1 MAIYRLEK
9 KSISRGGGGNLCA
22 AVAYRSGSKIT
33 DTNDKNPDAKTHDY
47 RSKSDVVHVDVVMNE
62 SLMIDGV
69 SSGVSFDPATIAQLV
84 ENNEVTKRGKLKVN
98 AKLASEFVLAGSH
111 ELSLA
116 ENVAMF
122 NEFAENIAADQD
134 TIAMV
139 FVHDP
144 ALKKSSNDKSDDRN
158 IHAHVVMLS
167 RRAKI
172 ENGELVLGDKID
184 LDLSDTERL
193 KRGLSSGADA
203 LTEIRSDW
211 ADIQNRALK
220 RHDIAPVTHR
230 SYKDLG
236 LPLKPTK
243 HLGRYEAALVREG
256 KYSKIGE
263 YNDKIEA
270 ENRAHIIST
279 ADQYDAATSAAID
292 SSEQA
297 IEKYGE
303 QSEFRDRDIR
313 EAAKTNKSIK
323 QIVDYREQR
332 IDESY
337 PRYRSKRN
345 RIEETAQSIDRAKP
359 RADDSKQLIT
369 SSKQRIDDS
378 ERTIERSS
386 QAINEYT
393 QFINEQHKIIAQ
405 QKAEAEAK
413 RQEQL
418 QAQQRAERKAQ
429 AEIEK
434 KILGRTAFHLV
445 NVRAYISCKNK
456 RTGEFDK
463 RLEGDVSIGAL
474 LHEAIDAFKGG
485 THHVDVF
492 DKNAATG
499 YTDINWHLQSNRTAR
514 RIKDFIFENIADR
527 DIALDYNNLTI
538 KDFLHKHEIKY
549 DIDDLIKLHKMH
561 PPSPEEAKQ
570 PEPTPH
576 PRPREQHHQRERQY
590 DSPSPFS

>member
-1 MAIYRLEK
+1 MSIYRLEK
-9 KSISRGGGGNLCA
+9 KSISRGNGSNLCA
-22 AVAYRSGSKIT
+22 AVAYRGGLEVT
-33 DTNDKNPDAKTHDY
+33 DTNEKNENAKTHDY
-47 RSKSDVVHVDVVMNE
+47 RNKSDVAHVEVVAGAD
-62 SLMIDGV
+62 LMIDAIDAGA
-69 SSGVSFDPATIAQLV
+69 SFDVASIAQLV
-84 ENNEVTKRGKLKVN
+84 ENTETTKRGAMKKN

-122 NEFAENIAADQD
+122 SEFAEKIAADQD

-144 ALKKSSNDKSDDRN
+144 KLKKSSKDNSDDRN
-158 IHAHVVMLS
+158 IHAHIVMLS

-193 KRGLSSGADA
+193 KRGLSTGADA
-203 LTEIRSDW
+203 LSEIRSDW
-211 ADIQNRALK
+211 ADIQNKALK
-220 RHDIAPVTHR
+220 RHDIAPVTHK

-263 YNDKIEA
+263 YNDKIEE

-292 SSEQA
+292 SSEHA
-297 IEKYGE
+297 ITEYSE
-303 QSEFRDRDIR
+303 QSERRTRQIKTAASRVESIQQHVDNR
-313 EAAKTNKSIK
+313 EARIDWADSKHQSETERIE
-323 QIVDYREQR
+323 QTTQR
-332 IDESY
+332 IDD
-337 PRYRSKRN
+337 
-345 RIEETAQSIDRAKP
+345 T
-359 RADDSKQLIT
+359 
-369 SSKQRIDDS
+369 KQRIDDTKQSVIGS
-378 ERTIERSS
+378 ERALERSG

-393 QFINEQHKIIAQ
+393 KFINGQHEIIEQ
-405 QKAEAEAK
+405 QKAEIDAK
-413 RQEQL
+413 RQEQV
-418 QAQQRAERKAQ
+418 QAQQRAKHKAQ
-429 AEIEK
+429 AEAEQ

-445 NVRAYISCKNK
+445 NVRAYVLAKDK
-456 RTGEFDK
+456 QTGRFDK
-463 RLEGDVSIGAL
+463 RLEGDVPIGSL
-474 LHEAIDAFKGG
+474 LHKAINAFKSG

-499 YTDINWHLQSNRTAR
+499 YTDINWHLKGNRTAQ
-514 RIKDFIFENIADR
+514 RIEDFIFENISDR
-527 DIALDYNNLTI
+527 DIALDYNNLAI
-538 KDFLHKHEIKY
+538 KDFLHKHKIEY
-549 DIDDLIKLHKMH
+549 DIDDLIKLNEMH
-561 PPSPEEAKQ
+561 PPSPEEVKQ
-570 PEPTPH
+570 SEPKPH
-576 PRPREQHHQRERQY
+576 PRLQEQHHQRERQY

>member
-9 KSISRGGGGNLCA
+9 KSISRGGGSNLCA
-22 AVAYRSGSKIT
+22 AVAYRGGLEIT
-33 DTNDKNPDAKTHDY
+33 DTNEKNENAKTHDY
-47 RSKSDVVHVDVVMNE
+47 RNKSDVAHVEVVAGAD
-62 SLMIDGV
+62 LMIDAIDAGA
-69 SSGVSFDPATIAQLV
+69 SFDVASIAQLV
-84 ENNEVTKRGKLKVN
+84 ENTETTKRGAMKKN

-122 NEFAENIAADQD
+122 SEFAEKIAADQD

-144 ALKKSSNDKSDDRN
+144 KLKKSSKDNSDDRN
-158 IHAHVVMLS
+158 IHAHIVMLS

-193 KRGLSSGADA
+193 KRGLSTGADA
-203 LTEIRSDW
+203 LSEIRSDW
-211 ADIQNRALK
+211 ADIQNKALK
-220 RHDIAPVTHR
+220 RHDIAPVTHK

-263 YNDKIEA
+263 YNDKIEE

-292 SSEQA
+292 SSEHA
-297 IEKYGE
+297 ITEYGE
-303 QSEFRDRDIR
+303 QSERRTRQIKTAASRVESIQQHVDNR
-313 EAAKTNKSIK
+313 EARIDWADSKHQSETERIE
-323 QIVDYREQR
+323 QTTQR
-332 IDESY
+332 IDD
-337 PRYRSKRN
+337 
-345 RIEETAQSIDRAKP
+345 T
-359 RADDSKQLIT
+359 
-369 SSKQRIDDS
+369 KQRIDDTKQSVIGS
-378 ERTIERSS
+378 ERALERSG

-393 QFINEQHKIIAQ
+393 KFINEQRVIAQ

-418 QAQQRAERKAQ
+418 QAQKRAERKEKS
-429 AEIEK
+429 EIEQK
-434 KILGRTAFHLV
+434 TIGRTAFHLV
-445 NVRAYISCKNK
+445 NVRAYVLAKDK
-456 RTGEFDK
+456 QTGRYDK
-463 RLEGDVSIGAL
+463 RLEGDVPIGSL
-474 LHEAIDAFKGG
+474 LHKAINAFRSG
-485 THHVDVF
+485 THHVDILR
-492 DKNAATG
+492 KNADTG
-499 YTDINWHLQSNRTAR
+499 YTDVNWHLRGNKTAR
-514 RIKDFIFENIADR
+514 RIEDFIFENIANR
-527 DIALDYNNLTI
+527 DIALDYNNLST
-538 KDFLHKHEIKY
+538 KDFLQKHEIEY
-549 DIDDLIKLHKMH
+549 DIDDLIKLHEMH
-561 PPSPEEAKQ
+561 PPSPEEVKQ
-570 PEPTPH
+570 SKPH
-576 PRPREQHHQRERQY
+576 PRPQEQHHQHERQY

>member
-144 ALKKSSNDKSDDRN
+144 ALKKSSKDNSDDRN
-158 IHAHVVMLS
+158 IHAHIVMLS
-167 RRAKI
+167 RQAAI
-172 ENGELVLGDKID
+172 ENGELILGDKID

-203 LTEIRSDW
+203 LSEIRSDW

-220 RHDIAPVTHR
+220 RHDIAPVTHK
-230 SYKDLG
+230 SYEDLG

-243 HLGRYEAALVREG
+243 HLGRYEAELVREG

-263 YNDKIEA
+263 YNEKVEA
-270 ENRAHIIST
+270 ENREYIIST
-279 ADQYDAATSAAID
+279 ANNQSVDAGAAID
-292 SSEQA
+292 SSEQT
-297 IEKYGE
+297 ITEYGE
-303 QSEFRDRDIR
+303 KSERRTRQIRTAASRIESIQRHVVER
-313 EAAKTNKSIK
+313 EA
-323 QIVDYREQR
+323 R
-332 IDESY
+332 IDWS
-337 PRYRSKRN
+337 SLKHQSATDQ
-345 RIEETAQSIDRAKP
+345 IEQT
-359 RADDSKQLIT
+359 T
-369 SSKQRIDDS
+369 QRIDDTKQRVNHTKQSVIRS
-378 ERTIERSS
+378 ERTIEQSD
-386 QAINEYT
+386 QQTNEYN
-393 QFINEQHKIIAQ
+393 QFLNEQHEIIEQ
-405 QKAEAEAK
+405 QKAEIEAK

-418 QAQQRAERKAQ
+418 QAQQRAERREQ

-445 NVRAYISCKNK
+445 NVRAYISVKDK
-456 RTGEFDK
+456 QTGRYDK
-463 RLEGDVSIGAL
+463 RLEGDVSVGAL
-474 LHEAIDAFKGG
+474 LHEAIDLFRCG

-499 YTDINWHLQSNRTAR
+499 YTDINWHLQGNRTAR

-527 DIALDYNNLTI
+527 DIALDYNNLAI
-538 KDFLHKHEIKY
+538 KDFLHKHKIEY
-549 DIDDLIKLHKMH
+549 DIDDLAKLNEMH
-561 PPSPEEAKQ
+561 PPSPEEVMQSAPK
-570 PEPTPH
+570 PH
-576 PRPREQHHQRERQY
+576 PRPQEQHHQRERQY
-590 DSPSPFS
+590 DSPSPFM

>member
-111 ELSLA
+111 ELSMA

-122 NEFAENIAADQD
+122 SEFAEKMAAEQN
-134 TIAMV
+134 TIVMV

-144 ALKKSSNDKSDDRN
+144 KVKPSKRRNNGGDDRN

-167 RRAKI
+167 RQAAI

-220 RHDIAPVTHR
+220 RHDIAPVTHK

-236 LPLKPTK
+236 LPLTPTK

-263 YNDKIEA
+263 YNDEIEA

-279 ADQYDAATSAAID
+279 ADQHDVDARTTID

-297 IEKYGE
+297 ITEYGE
-303 QSEFRDRDIR
+303 QSERRTRQIKTAASRVESIQQHVDNR
-313 EAAKTNKSIK
+313 EARINWADSKHQSATD
-323 QIVDYREQR
+323 QIEQTTR
-332 IDESY
+332 KIDE
-337 PRYRSKRN
+337 
-345 RIEETAQSIDRAKP
+345 T
-359 RADDSKQLIT
+359 
-369 SSKQRIDDS
+369 KQRIDDTKQSVISS
-378 ERTIERSS
+378 ERTIEQSD
-386 QAINEYT
+386 QQINEYN
-393 QFINEQHKIIAQ
+393 QFLNEQHEIIEQ
-405 QKAEAEAK
+405 QKAEIEAK
-413 RQEQL
+413 RQEQV
-418 QAQQRAERKAQ
+418 QAQQRAKRKAQ
-429 AEIEK
+429 AEVEVEQ

-445 NVRAYISCKNK
+445 NVRAYVLAKDK
-456 RTGEFDK
+456 QTGRYDK
-463 RLEGDVSIGAL
+463 RLEGDVPIGSL
-474 LHEAIDAFKGG
+474 LHKAINAFKSG
-485 THHVDVF
+485 THHVDVLN
-492 DKNAATG
+492 KNADTG
-499 YTDINWHLQSNRTAR
+499 YTDINWHLQGNRTAR
-514 RIKDFIFENIADR
+514 RIEDFIFENIANR

-538 KDFLHKHEIKY
+538 KDFLQKHEIKY
-549 DIDDLIKLHKMH
+549 DIDDLIKLNEMH
-561 PPSPEEAKQ
+561 PPSPEEVKQ
-570 PEPTPH
+570 PKPH
-576 PRPREQHHQRERQY
+576 PRPQEQHHQRERQY

>member
-9 KSISRGGGGNLCA
+9 KSISRGGGSNLCA
-22 AVAYRSGSKIT
+22 AVAYRGGLEIT
-33 DTNDKNPDAKTHDY
+33 DTNEKNENAKTHDY
-47 RSKSDVVHVDVVMNE
+47 RNKSDVAHVEVVAGAD
-62 SLMIDGV
+62 LMIDAIDAGA
-69 SSGVSFDPATIAQLV
+69 SFDVASIAQLV
-84 ENNEVTKRGKLKVN
+84 ENTETTKRGAMKKN

-122 NEFAENIAADQD
+122 SEFAEKIAADQD

-193 KRGLSSGADA
+193 KRGLSTGADA
-203 LTEIRSDW
+203 LSEIRSNW

-220 RHDIAPVTHR
+220 RHDIAPVTHK

-236 LPLKPTK
+236 LPLTPTK

-279 ADQYDAATSAAID
+279 ADQHDVDARTTID
-292 SSEQA
+292 SSEHA
-297 IEKYGE
+297 ITEYGE
-303 QSEFRDRDIR
+303 QSERRTRQIKTAASRVESIQQHVDNR
-313 EAAKTNKSIK
+313 EARIDWADSKHQSETERIE
-323 QIVDYREQR
+323 QTTQR
-332 IDESY
+332 IDD
-337 PRYRSKRN
+337 
-345 RIEETAQSIDRAKP
+345 T
-359 RADDSKQLIT
+359 
-369 SSKQRIDDS
+369 KQRIDDTKQSVIGS
-378 ERTIERSS
+378 ERAINKSD
-386 QAINEYT
+386 QQINEYN
-393 QFINEQHKIIAQ
+393 QFINEQRKVVEQ
-405 QKAEAEAK
+405 QKAEIDAK
-413 RQEQL
+413 RQEQV
-418 QAQQRAERKAQ
+418 QAQQRAKRKAQ
-429 AEIEK
+429 AEIEQ
-434 KILGRTAFHLV
+434 KILGRTAFRLV

-456 RTGEFDK
+456 RTGEYDQ
-463 RLEGDVSIGAL
+463 RLEGDVSVGAL
-474 LHEAIDAFKGG
+474 LHEAINLSKAG
-485 THHVDVF
+485 THHVGVYNK
-492 DKNAATG
+492 DKDRGHIEVNRHLKGNKTG
-499 YTDINWHLQSNRTAR
+499 Q
-514 RIKDFIFENIADR
+514 RIEDFIFENIANR
-527 DIALDYNNLTI
+527 DIALDYNNLST
-538 KDFLHKHEIKY
+538 KDFLQKHEIEY
-549 DIDDLIKLHKMH
+549 DIDDLIKLHEMH
-561 PPSPEEAKQ
+561 PPSPEEVKQ
-570 PEPTPH
+570 SKPH
-576 PRPREQHHQRERQY
+576 PRPQEQHHQHERQY

>member
-1 MAIYRLEK
+1 MSIYRLEK
-9 KSISRGGGGNLCA
+9 KSISRGNGSNLCA
-22 AVAYRSGSKIT
+22 AVAYRGGLEIA
-33 DTNDKNPDAKTHDY
+33 DTNEKNKDAKTHDY
-47 RSKSDVVHVDVVMNE
+47 RNKSDVAHVDVVMNE

-84 ENNEVTKRGKLKVN
+84 ENSEVTKRGKLKVN

-144 ALKKSSNDKSDDRN
+144 ALKKSSNDNSDDRN

-167 RRAKI
+167 RCAKI

-193 KRGLSSGADA
+193 KRGLSTGADA

-220 RHDIAPVTHR
+220 RHDIAPVTHK

-243 HLGRYEAALVREG
+243 HLGRYEAELVREG

-263 YNDKIEA
+263 YNEKVEK
-270 ENRAHIIST
+270 ENREYIIST

-378 ERTIERSS
+378 EQSIRNAKQRIDSGKQSLDSSNRAIE
-386 QAINEYT
+386 EYND
-393 QFINEQHKIIAQ
+393 FINKQREIIA
-405 QKAEAEAK
+405 E
-413 RQEQL
+413 
-418 QAQQRAERKAQ
+418 QRAESERKEQ
-429 AEIEK
+429 AEIEQ

-445 NVRAYISCKNK
+445 NVRAYILAKDK
-456 RTGEFDK
+456 QTGKYDK
-463 RLEGDVSIGAL
+463 RLEGDVPIGSL
-474 LHEAIDAFKGG
+474 LHKAINAFKSG
-485 THHVDVF
+485 THHVEVLK
-492 DKNAATG
+492 KNADTG
-499 YTDINWHLQSNRTAR
+499 YTDINWHLKNNRTAR
-514 RIKDFIFENIADR
+514 RIEDFIFSNIDNAG
-527 DIALDYNNLTI
+527 IALDYNNLAI
-538 KDFLHKHEIKY
+538 KDFLQKHDIKY
-549 DIDDLIKLHKMH
+549 DINDLKELHEIHK
-561 PPSPEEAKQ
+561 PTAEEVKQ
-570 PEPTPH
+570 YDQPQPQSQPH
-576 PRPREQHHQRERQY
+576 QQRERAY
-590 DSPSPFS
+590 ESPTPFS

>member
-9 KSISRGGGGNLCA
+9 KSISRGNGSNLCA
-22 AVAYRSGSKIT
+22 AVAYRAGMEIA
-33 DTNDKNPDAKTHDY
+33 DTNAKNPDAKTHDY
-47 RSKSDVVHVDVVMNE
+47 RNKSDVAHVDVVMNE

-84 ENNEVTKRGKLKVN
+84 ENSEVTKRGKLKVN

-111 ELSLA
+111 ELSMA

-122 NEFAENIAADQD
+122 SEFAENIAADQD

-144 ALKKSSNDKSDDRN
+144 KLKKSSKDNSDDRN
-158 IHAHVVMLS
+158 IHAHIVMLS

-203 LTEIRSDW
+203 LSEIRGNW

-243 HLGRYEAALVREG
+243 HLGRYEAELVRNG
-256 KYSKIGE
+256 KYSKTGE

-393 QFINEQHKIIAQ
+393 QFIHEQRQVIAQ

-413 RQEQL
+413 RQEQA
-418 QAQQRAERKAQ
+418 QAQKRAKRKAQ
-429 AEIEK
+429 AEKEQ

-445 NVRAYISCKNK
+445 NVRAYISTKDK
-456 RTGEFDK
+456 RTGEYDK
-463 RLEGDVSIGAL
+463 RLEGDVSVGAL
-474 LHEAIDAFKGG
+474 LHEAIDLFRCG

-549 DIDDLIKLHKMH
+549 DIDDLIKLHEMH

-570 PEPTPH
+570 PEPKPH
-576 PRPREQHHQRERQY
+576 PRPREQHQHERQY